1 MLTNNRFRGF
11 WTICFGIALT
21 MSAWFSMASF
31 AEARG
36 GGRHGGGTHRG
47 GTHRSGG
54 HAGGTHARNRSLAHH
69 SAHRSFARRSA
80 AHNHHH
86 FVHHRGHFGPGFG
99 FDGFDGFDGLDGDV
113 DSVDGV
119 DVASSITLLN
129 PQENRQMIAYTIDST
144 QDSLA
149 LDQSTVYQGGTRVIT
164 FDRGGNFGQ
173 AQYTLQPGTY
183 RFAASAHGWEL
194 FAVALPAE

>member
-1 MLTNNRFRGF
+1 MFSKNRFRGF
-11 WTICFGIALT
+11 WTISFGIALT

-36 GGRHGGGTHRG
+36 GGRHGGGGHG
-47 GTHRSGG
+47 GGGHRSGG
-54 HAGGTHARNRSLAHH
+54 HGRNRSLAHH

-86 FVHHRGHFGPGFG
+86 FVHHRRHFGPGFG
-99 FDGFDGFDGLDGDV
+99 FDGVDGLDGDV
-113 DSVDGV
+113 DSADAV
-119 DVASSITLLN
+119 DVTSSITLLN
-129 PQENRQMIAYTIDST
+129 PQENQQTVAYTIDST

-183 RFAASAHGWEL
+183 RFAASDHGWEL
-194 FAVALPAE
+194 FAVATPAE